1 MLMSA
6 RSTSRHRF
14 APVWLL
20 GSEAS
25 GFEDEGFYFAFVAL
39 SGDFFAVQH
48 ETYAGG
54 VSGFHYDLARGADG
68 GVRGGDQ
75 GFLGDWFAVSDE

>member
-6 RSTSRHRF
+6 RSTSRQPL

-20 GSEAS
+20 GSEA
-25 GFEDEGFYFAFVAL
+25 GGVEDEGFYFAFVAL
-39 SGDFFAVQH
+39 CGDFFAVQH
-48 ETYAGG
+48 EAYAGG
-54 VSGFHYDLARGADG
+54 VSDFHYDLAGGADG